1 MFCGRSPLAGK
12 RHLSSTGFYPLL
24 LGMNRSSFL
33 LVCKRPFAAGLSCPD
48 AATDPVKQRTDVYHV
63 KEGD

>member
-1 MFCGRSPLAGK
+1 
-12 RHLSSTGFYPLL
+12 
-24 LGMNRSSFL
+24 MNRSSFV